1 MMPPPLE
8 DRLDDLAAG
17 VHAPPTSDARAAIGT
32 RARVLRRRRR
42 ALAAGS
48 GVLAALAVIGAVA
61 VTRASTPDE
70 STVAAD
76 GDADLPALAIAL
88 DGWEVELAE
97 DTVGGDAGG
106 AGDGSVQTF
115 RSPEDPAGLNVVLRH
130 QSASDALAVE
140 PGDDEVTVG
149 DDPGLLREDDAG
161 GIVLEWQHP
170 GVDAVARIEASG
182 LSRAEVLEFAGG
194 LDARDDAISY
204 PPEPGDTFGFDQT
217 ATVRGLVER
226 PATIRHVVQTDGI
239 ARAEVTIATAD
250 RDQFEAILDDLRST
264 GPSED
269 VTVMGRTGVLVSR
282 PEDQLWQV
290 AWQPSEGTVARMV
303 VLGVDRA
310 GADAVM
316 AAVQVLGEEEWD
328 ALVRDLPTAVETGTV
343 DSLGP

>member
-1 MMPPPLE
+1 MLGISVVKMS
-8 DRLDDLAAG
+8 R
-17 VHAPPTSDARAAIGT
+17 DAVRIGLNT
-32 RARVLRRRRR
+32 A
-42 ALAAGS
+42 
-48 GVLAALAVIGAVA
+48 
-61 VTRASTPDE
+61 
-70 STVAAD
+70 
-76 GDADLPALAIAL
+76 
-88 DGWEVELAE
+88 
-97 DTVGGDAGG
+97 
-106 AGDGSVQTF
+106 
-115 RSPEDPAGLNVVLRH
+115 RSPV
-130 QSASDALAVE
+130 
-140 PGDDEVTVG
+140 
-149 DDPGLLREDDAG
+149 
-161 GIVLEWQHP
+161 
-170 GVDAVARIEASG
+170 
-182 LSRAEVLEFAGG
+182 VLEFGKSMNQPIFEAQ
-194 LDARDDAISY
+194 S
-204 PPEPGDTFGFDQT
+204 GDTFGFDQT

-250 RDQFEAILDDLRST
+250 RDQFEAILDDLRPT